1 MGEKYKCPYCGVT
14 FYESPENTKERRISF
29 FHDQEDFEGIR
40 TYSCIKA
47 DIIATYH
54 YCPACHE
61 YSVQLASEDD
71 LFVFNYPPYTGMALP
86 DYIPKAIRTDYIE
99 ACAVLDSSPKA
110 AATLARR
117 CLQGMIRDFWDVKAK
132 NLAEEINLIKD
143 KIPADQYEVLNG
155 VRRLGNI
162 GAHMENDVNLIVDID
177 PGEAQKL
184 VKLLELLF
192 KDWYIARNDRKALY
206 QDILSIDRTNRHSVI
221 RVERI
226 TFCQRLAVQAP
237 ILTNFIHGV
246 CIRTIARQRDG
257 FNDLN
262 HSGGFCFL

>member
-143 KIPADQYEVLNG
+143 TIPADQYEVLNG

-206 QDILSIDRTNRHSVI
+206 QDILSIDQDKQAQRH
-221 RVERI
+221 
-226 TFCQRLAVQAP
+226 P
-237 ILTNFIHGV
+237 G
-246 CIRTIARQRDG
+246 
-257 FNDLN
+257 
-262 HSGGFCFL
+262 